1 MSATSKTKND
11 KVMRYPQDRQQ
22 NATRVLNN
30 IQISRPVTVDI
41 IHNRGG
47 IAWDFRREHDSLL
60 PLAPTLQSSEALWLS
75 RGESN

>member
-11 KVMRYPQDRQQ
+11 EVMRYPQDRQQ
-22 NATRVLNN
+22 DATRVLNN

-47 IAWDFRREHDSLL
+47 IAWDFRREHDWA
-60 PLAPTLQSSEALWLS
+60 PLVTARSYITVKRSALAV
-75 RGESN
+75 